1 MMMTTQSAH
10 ITEPCADDSAQRE
23 KIPLNR
29 INFHLL
35 LLKENRKT
43 DFLKYLKRI
52 FSRWYFWAQ
61 VVVFLCAALYPLSNK
76 EEEDMMMMMRC
87 GRPFVV
93 RFATEPTH
101 AALFLFNTWRREI
114 LSMCVFSHLH
124 TSSLVLIIKKEEN
137 REDILHRRNFEF
149 YLSSISIISINTS
162 VMSLGSLS
170 NNHFHIFRY
179 RGSVPIHI
187 RYKSRA

>member
-1 MMMTTQSAH
+1 MIQH
-10 ITEPCADDSAQRE
+10 R

-35 LLKENRKT
+35 LL
-43 DFLKYLKRI
+43 LKRNSKNRI
-52 FSRWYFWAQ
+52 FLNIEKKIKRIWYFWAQ
-61 VVVFLCAALYPLSNK
+61 VVVFLCAALYRLSNK

-101 AALFLFNTWRREI
+101 AALFLFNTRRREI

-124 TSSLVLIIKKEEN
+124 TSSLVFIIKKQEEN
-137 REDILHRRNFEF
+137 REDILHRIGISKF
-149 YLSSISIISINTS
+149 YLSSIKYNID
-162 VMSLGSLS
+162 
-170 NNHFHIFRY
+170 
-179 RGSVPIHI
+179 
-187 RYKSRA
+187 